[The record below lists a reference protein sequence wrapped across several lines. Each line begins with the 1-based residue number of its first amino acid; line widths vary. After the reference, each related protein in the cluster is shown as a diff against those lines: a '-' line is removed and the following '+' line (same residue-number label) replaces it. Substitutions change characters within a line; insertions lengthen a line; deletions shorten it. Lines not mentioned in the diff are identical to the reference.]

1 MSLDS
6 ILVEEESETERVAQ
20 GKLIA
25 AMAKIL
31 TAFDFDVQFSVKDG
45 HVRRQELKGDSGR
58 IYHPDLIASK
68 GPWKIVCQART
79 RGQRGQSDKLDPG
92 AVQFAIAE
100 LADLQ
105 SSLKRP
111 HAMLI
116 TPHGIQA
123 EARKLADHFGIIVA
137 ILPLRIANQILILDI
152 LSEKLTILKIVR
164 QFGLS
169 F

>member
-92 AVQFAIAE
+92 AVPWNTGGSTKIGGPFWYNRRY
-100 LADLQ
+100 
-105 SSLKRP
+105 SSPPDCEPNSHLRYSLGKIDDPQNREAVRP
-111 HAMLI
+111 IILRR
-116 TPHGIQA
+116 QA
-123 EARKLADHFGIIVA
+123 
-137 ILPLRIANQILILDI
+137 
-152 LSEKLTILKIVR
+152 
-164 QFGLS
+164 
-169 F
+169 